1 MQKKVKNL
9 LHFVKKND
17 IVKSLN
23 RIKQLIIFNLLSSLL
38 FVINNHILKDM
49 IRLLKFIEYYSV
61 MVIFNKWFECH

>member
-23 RIKQLIIFNLLSSLL
+23 RIKQLIIFNLLSRLL
-38 FVINNHILKDM
+38 FIINNHITKDM

-61 MVIFNKWFECH
+61 MVIFNK

>member
-23 RIKQLIIFNLLSSLL
+23 RIKQLIIFNLLSRLL
-38 FVINNHILKDM
+38 FIINNHITKDM